1 MESSPRQSDGFA
13 AQNACENCGAPF
25 TPVVTGQ
32 TRCDRCQGLLQPEPR
47 SPLQEAEVAGFRLLR
62 ELGAGRFSHS
72 WLAQDPASRPV
83 VVKLLRRYA
92 ADPEAVRR
100 FLEEAERLA
109 AAPELAHPHVA
120 RPLAAGVH
128 LVQAL
133 FLVYE
138 SGGEAT
144 LADELRQRG
153 RVAPA
158 RALELCAQVCE
169 GLAAAHRA
177 GLLHRDL
184 KPANVG
190 LTRLDDGTEQAVVLD
205 VATSHL
211 LAGIGLRDD
220 GMLPLSSAAYVSPE
234 EAAGRRQDARSDL
247 YSAGV
252 LLFHVISGRLPVM
265 GATAGELLRAHRE
278 QRPLRL
284 REVGRRVHDDLET
297 LVSRLLAKDPAHRPA
312 SGDEVALMMRALA
325 SIAECAPEDPA
336 PAPEPLDDPL
346 AVADLQEPDVPPPQM
361 LPPAV
366 DPGLERA
373 MLGEVGPAPQAAS
386 PALTARKAFKLP
398 AWCRPAITAAGALA
412 AVVLALQLLHP
423 PGEAP
428 PAPPVA
434 ATAAAPAA
442 GVSGAT
448 SRSPTPAAALETAA
462 GRAAPLAMEPA
473 PAAVQTAPKAVQA
486 EPKAVQAAPKAA
498 PAPSPWA
505 KDFERAQKALWTDH
519 PASAQVILRDVLKKR
534 HLSRRDRARASKLM
548 GDVEAKLGHRSGA
561 AAWWRKSLQLYEDP
575 EDRARVSQLLQAQR

>member
-1 MESSPRQSDGFA
+1 MESSPRESHGFA
-13 AQNACENCGAPF
+13 AQNACEDCGAPF
-25 TPVVTGQ
+25 TPLVAGQ
-32 TRCDRCQGLLQPEPR
+32 TRCDRCQGLLPPEPR
-47 SPLQEAEVAGFRLLR
+47 SPLQEAEVAGFRLVR

-72 WLAQDPASRPV
+72 WLAEDAASRPV

-92 ADPEAVRR
+92 ADPEAVQR

-109 AAPELAHPHVA
+109 AAPELDHPHVA
-120 RPLAAGVH
+120 RPLSAGVH

-169 GLAAAHRA
+169 GLSAAHRA
-177 GLLHRDL
+177 GLLHGDL

-190 LTRLDDGTEQAVVLD
+190 LTRLGDGTEQAVVLD

-211 LAGIGLRDD
+211 LAGIGLRDG
-220 GMLPLSSAAYVSPE
+220 GMLPLSSAAYLSPE

-252 LLFHVISGRLPVM
+252 LLFQLLSGRLPVM
-265 GATAGELLRAHRE
+265 GATAEELLRAHRE

-284 REVGRRVHDDLET
+284 RDVGRRVHDDLET

-312 SGDEVALMMRALA
+312 TGDELAAMMRTLA
-325 SIAECAPEDPA
+325 PVAECAPEEGP
-336 PAPEPLDDPL
+336 PEPVEDPL
-346 AVADLQEPDVPPPQM
+346 AVADLPEPDPAPPPQM

-373 MLGEVGPAPQAAS
+373 MMGEVGAEPDAPRPAAMAW
-386 PALTARKAFKLP
+386 KAFRLP
-398 AWCRPAITAAGALA
+398 PWWRPAVTAAGALV
-412 AVVLALQLLHP
+412 AVVLGLQLWSSGREAQP
-423 PGEAP
+423 AAAVAAAAAP
-428 PAPPVA
+428 PQVAETTPQPPPPAAARGQQAPPVE
-434 ATAAAPAA
+434 AAP
-442 GVSGAT
+442 S
-448 SRSPTPAAALETAA
+448 SPAE
-462 GRAAPLAMEPA
+462 AAPP
-473 PAAVQTAPKAVQA
+473 PKAG
-486 EPKAVQAAPKAA
+486 
-498 PAPSPWA
+498 PSPWA
-505 KDFERAQKALWTDH
+505 KNFERAQKALWTDH
-519 PASAQVILRDVLKKR
+519 PRSAQAILRDLLGKR

-548 GDVEAKLGHRSGA
+548 GDAEAKLGHRA
-561 AAWWRKSLQLYEDP
+561 
-575 EDRARVSQLLQAQR
+575 RA